1 MRMRWTTQ
9 NEATDADGSLLEG
22 DASFAAEIAWLR
34 SAGCPDA
41 GKAKL
46 VSVEVTGWAESVTTA
61 VVTARMAR
69 WLENETDAEPVER
82 AI

>member
-1 MRMRWTTQ
+1 MCMRWTTQ
-9 NEATDADGSLLEG
+9 NEATDADGFLLVG
-22 DASFAAEIAWLR
+22 DAGFAAEIAWLL
-34 SAGCPDA
+34 SAGCPDT
-41 GKAKL
+41 GHAKL

-61 VVTARMAR
+61 IVSARMAR